1 MIAAA
6 LARLGG
12 GAYGSRDFTL
22 WLCLMKQIF
31 ATRAR
36 RALVMLAA
44 IALAALAIARAGDRD
59 GVAVSRA
66 DFVGRG
72 LSWPLTVDAGR
83 LGCRARAVW
92 FKAPD
97 GREYAVNGAAS
108 NKGGADLD
116 LILSVDEETLRLLKA
131 AGADVSFEPRLNPRD
146 LIAEGLKLC

>member
-1 MIAAA
+1 MK
-6 LARLGG
+6 
-12 GAYGSRDFTL
+12 
-22 WLCLMKQIF
+22 WLF

-36 RALVMLAA
+36 RALVILAA
-44 IALAALAIARAGDRD
+44 IALAAAAIARAGD

-66 DFVGRG
+66 DFVERG

-97 GREYAVNGAAS
+97 GREYAVNGMAAS
-108 NKGGADLD
+108 KGYDRID
-116 LILSVDEETLRLLKA
+116 PILAVDEETLRLLKA
-131 AGADVSFEPRLNPRD
+131 AGADVSFKPRLDPRD